1 MKSLRDSIRKLLHL
15 RQTLPTSLTKELRVN
30 SGPLITMH
38 NEFVAISSELRIWSF
53 YETIESPLSGNPNVG
68 TNNGV
73 QFGAPL
79 VSIKSALLDVRQEEV
94 FSVDS
99 DHGNLASFGPAN
111 TETMHTFLKDLSRA
125 IAHAEE
131 ISQYVHT
138 PLKLKEHVKVELVG
152 FYDDPGV
159 EMESTI
165 RLYSTKYHL
174 GDFLA
179 KGPEQCLEERLK
191 QVPKHNKNSFRPRYQ
206 PPPIATGGNSNLGD
220 IGIWNNVQKM
230 WSPATDDSQQGS
242 RGLQSPDIVV
252 TDSSTRPPLSTLH
265 AGSRAVSGIPSP
277 GLQPPSFVEGRF
289 RGSRTMSEPSL
300 QFGIPNGETSAWSQ
314 ATDKDGSP
322 LSGNQR
328 AQFLSRARALQDL
341 TTGFSRPNPAQ
352 RKFTWIHLPYTNP
365 VWVKV
370 SAFFLLQHPSLQY

>member
-1 MKSLRDSIRKLLHL
+1 M
-15 RQTLPTSLTKELRVN
+15 N
-30 SGPLITMH
+30 SGSLITMH
-38 NEFVAISSELRIWSF
+38 NEFVAISSELRIWTF
-53 YETIESPLSGNPNVG
+53 YETIESPLSGNTSVTSSND
-68 TNNGV
+68 V

-111 TETMHTFLKDLSRA
+111 TETMHTFLKDLARA

-131 ISQYVHT
+131 ISQYIHT

-159 EMESTI
+159 ELESTI

-174 GDFLA
+174 GDFLT
-179 KGPEQCLEERLK
+179 KGPERCLEERLK
-191 QVPKHNKNSFRPRYQ
+191 QVPKYPKNSFRPRYQ
-206 PPPIATGGNSNLGD
+206 PPTIATGYNGD
-220 IGIWNNVQKM
+220 PGMVPGMGIWNNVQKM
-230 WSPATDDSQQGS
+230 WTSATDDSQQGS
-242 RGLQSPDIVV
+242 RGLRSPDIVV
-252 TDSSTRPPLSTLH
+252 TDSSTRPPLSVHT
-265 AGSRAVSGIPSP
+265 GSRAVSGLPSP
-277 GLQPPSFVEGRF
+277 GLQPPTFEGRY

-300 QFGIPNGETSAWSQ
+300 QFGIHNNETSAWSQ
-314 ATDKDGSP
+314 PTDKDGSV
-322 LSGNQR
+322 LSGSQR

-341 TTGFSRPNPAQ
+341 TTGFSRPNPVL

-370 SAFFLLQHPSLQY
+370 GFYISPLTGILLSDLANHNTC